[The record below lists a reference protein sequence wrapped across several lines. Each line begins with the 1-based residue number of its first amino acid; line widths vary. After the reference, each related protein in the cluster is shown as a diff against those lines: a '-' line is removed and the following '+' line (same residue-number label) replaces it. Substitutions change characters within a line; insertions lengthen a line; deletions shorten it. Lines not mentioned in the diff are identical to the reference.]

1 MGEADVQ
8 KAVSTVF
15 RVSFDIPLSIGCWVM
30 FIVAI
35 NVESAAETPSWPL
48 KPIIKSNLKK
58 IEFY

>member
-30 FIVAI
+30 FIVDITAKRT
-35 NVESAAETPSWPL
+35 VESPS
-48 KPIIKSNLKK
+48 
-58 IEFY
+58 